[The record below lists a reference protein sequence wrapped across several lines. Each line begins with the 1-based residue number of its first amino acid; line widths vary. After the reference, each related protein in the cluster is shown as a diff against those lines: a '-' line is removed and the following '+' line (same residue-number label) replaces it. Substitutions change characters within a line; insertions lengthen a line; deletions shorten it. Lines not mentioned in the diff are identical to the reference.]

1 MPEAVMGSA
10 AQRIFSEKARSM
22 VATSARLALFW
33 GLRVRASVEELLMI
47 PWATAQDMASFAH
60 PLS

>member
-33 GLRVRASVEELLMI
+33 GLRVRASVEELLM
-47 PWATAQDMASFAH
+47 TSGLRVDGLYDM
-60 PLS
+60 LL